1 MVDEIADRVR
11 RYIQGMEDRLSKIP
25 PEIIQKYEKIYNLAK
40 LYVEDAKYYLNLNDK
55 VTALVDV
62 VYAEGLLDAII
73 EMEKLDIER
82 QVSKRVFVAGT
93 FDILHPGHIAFLR
106 EASKYGRVYV
116 AVARDKNSEK
126 IKGRKPIN
134 DENQRLEV
142 IKSVK
147 YVYDAFLGD
156 EKDFLKSVERVKPN
170 IIVLGPDQKVDE
182 QKLIDDLK
190 NRGVIVEK
198 IVRIPSRINNWA
210 HSSTSSIINEV
221 LKRYCN
227 ST

>member
-11 RYIQGMEDRLSKIP
+11 KYIQGMEDRLSKIS

-40 LYVEDAKYYLNLNDK
+40 LYVEDAKYYLSVNDK

-73 EMEKLDIER
+73 EMENLDIER

>member
-11 RYIQGMEDRLSKIP
+11 KYIQGMEDRLSKIS

-40 LYVEDAKYYLNLNDK
+40 LYVEDAKYYLSVNDK

-73 EMEKLDIER
+73 EMENLDIER

-170 IIVLGPDQKVDE
+170 IIVLGPDQKV
-182 QKLIDDLK
+182 
-190 NRGVIVEK
+190 
-198 IVRIPSRINNWA
+198 A
-210 HSSTSSIINEV
+210 
-221 LKRYCN
+221 
-227 ST
+227 